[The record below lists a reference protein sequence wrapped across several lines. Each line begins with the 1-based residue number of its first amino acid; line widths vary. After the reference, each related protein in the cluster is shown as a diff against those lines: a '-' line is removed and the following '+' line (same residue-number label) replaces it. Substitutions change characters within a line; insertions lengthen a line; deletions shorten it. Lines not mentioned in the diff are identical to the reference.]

1 MVRTCCAIKVT
12 ACILIVG
19 FSYNYLLADFAPAYL
34 GHVWAPPIA
43 TREMEQVEVAKV
55 TLPGTPTK
63 SEVEKVTQPGH
74 VWPVATP
81 TETDREKVSV
91 KSSDVEPSRNSSSEF
106 QEFRDF
112 SLHRCPKP
120 SLQSNSGSRTRSIS
134 DTVVVTLPKPHW
146 HHVVATHGDDHP
158 TNAIR
163 TEKIWEG
170 GLTFLMTWALE
181 VGCGPESDC
190 LVLDI
195 GMNIGWYTALA
206 ASFQK
211 NVVAFE
217 PNPAPLEFGK
227 KTVDLNGWSSHVRIV
242 NAGLSQDKA
251 PFYVD
256 ATLSKSGTRSANRK
270 ADAKSVKVPS
280 HRLDDLIDPGA
291 EICFLKADCQ
301 GCEGDAFLSG
311 SQLLGAGNIKVVML
325 EFDHTDRARHA
336 LSTLQT
342 LSPRPFHCLLI
353 PVGLSF
359 QGEQINDPSSASV
372 QDLWD
377 AVVAGVLED
386 CSAKKID
393 ELAPRKI
400 PPGYYTDLWLVRAD
414 VLAKLRKSAGFVAAE
429 ARRKERVAQLWGI
442 AICFAFLFAA
452 CVQPSWRVTPGQAAR
467 RSFDGQRQ
475 CSNFVVGPKLAA
487 KPKAIGRKGAMRS
500 D

>member
-1 MVRTCCAIKVT
+1 
-12 ACILIVG
+12 
-19 FSYNYLLADFAPAYL
+19 
-34 GHVWAPPIA
+34 
-43 TREMEQVEVAKV
+43 
-55 TLPGTPTK
+55 
-63 SEVEKVTQPGH
+63 
-74 VWPVATP
+74 
-81 TETDREKVSV
+81 
-91 KSSDVEPSRNSSSEF
+91 
-106 QEFRDF
+106 
-112 SLHRCPKP
+112 
-120 SLQSNSGSRTRSIS
+120 SIS

-181 VGCGPESDC
+181 ESDC

-195 GMNIGWYTALA
+195 GMNIGGYTALA

-242 NAGLSQDKA
+242 NAGLLQDKA

-325 EFDHTDRARHA
+325 ERTDQRSATRKCF
-336 LSTLQT
+336 LEGS
-342 LSPRPFHCLLI
+342 R
-353 PVGLSF
+353 
-359 QGEQINDPSSASV
+359 SSASV

-429 ARRKERVAQLWGI
+429 ARRK
-442 AICFAFLFAA
+442 
-452 CVQPSWRVTPGQAAR
+452 
-467 RSFDGQRQ
+467 
-475 CSNFVVGPKLAA
+475 
-487 KPKAIGRKGAMRS
+487 
-500 D
+500 

>member
-325 EFDHTDRARHA
+325 E
-336 LSTLQT
+336 
-342 LSPRPFHCLLI
+342 
-353 PVGLSF
+353 
-359 QGEQINDPSSASV
+359 SSASV

-400 PPGYYTDLWLVRAD
+400 PPGDL
-414 VLAKLRKSAGFVAAE
+414 KLLSSA
-429 ARRKERVAQLWGI
+429 RNL
-442 AICFAFLFAA
+442 
-452 CVQPSWRVTPGQAAR
+452 
-467 RSFDGQRQ
+467 
-475 CSNFVVGPKLAA
+475 
-487 KPKAIGRKGAMRS
+487 
-500 D
+500 